1 MKKLIFATLLVSVFL
16 ISCKKDEVLKAD
28 ENYVDKSKLFLKSV
42 KSDSTSEYFISGEFD
57 GNKIYLA
64 STFSDIYPY
73 HDTVMNAI
81 YVDSSI
87 GLDNIHLIRQNRE
100 RSVMIAIYYDQAK
113 IETRQ
118 FPYILPRANL
128 AQCEAVQMEIINMH
142 KLGSTGQ
149 GSPTDDFSFFGHTNT
164 NLKFITTSFLNDI
177 LEGTFEG
184 ALTTKTNSTIKVT
197 NGKFRIKAKWVRYH

>member
-1 MKKLIFATLLVSVFL
+1 MKKLIFASFLISVFL
-16 ISCKKDEVLKAD
+16 ISCKKDEILKAD
-28 ENYVDKSKLFLKSV
+28 DNYVDKSKLFLKDV
-42 KSDSTSEYFISGEFD
+42 KSDSAAEYFISGEFD
-57 GNKIYLA
+57 GYKIYFA
-64 STFSDIYPY
+64 STFSDLYPY

-87 GLDNIHLIRQNRE
+87 GLDNIHLIRYNRE
-100 RSVMIAIYYDQAK
+100 RSAMIAIYYDQAK

-142 KLGSTGQ
+142 KLGTTGQ

-164 NLKFITTSFLNDI
+164 NIKFVTTSFINNI

-184 ALTTKTNSTIKVT
+184 ALTSMTKSTIKVT
-197 NGKFRIKAKWVRYH
+197 NGKFRIRVRWVRYH